1 MISFRYH
8 LVSIIAVFLALA
20 LGILVGTTGL
30 NGAILSDLKK
40 QVKSLRG
47 ETASLRTSNDTLTTT
62 ANNDEKFASQYM
74 KPILAG
80 RLTGQ
85 TVAIISG
92 PGTSGKIK
100 SGTSAALTAAG
111 ANVVTQIQLTP
122 NFIDP
127 ARASDI
133 VASISGPAGLPFGLT
148 LPNTSDAPTLAGD
161 VLGYVLSGKGHP
173 TDLGKW
179 ISTFSGL
186 GMLTVNNHPQK
197 ATLAVVLTSGTY
209 LKTDGH
215 AKAMPALVT
224 EFNANG
230 IKIVVAGD
238 KASSTEAGLVEQVRG
253 DATLSGVVSTVDN
266 ADSAIGQVSTALA
279 LAGSVAGQ
287 TGQYGTGAGAGGLFP
302 PAPK

>member
-40 QVKSLRG
+40 QVKNLRG
-47 ETASLRTSNDTLTTT
+47 ETASLRTSNDALSGT
-62 ANNDEKFASQYM
+62 AANDEKFASEYM

-85 TVAIISG
+85 TVAIISA

-100 SGTSAALTAAG
+100 NGTEAALTAAG
-111 ANVVTQIQLTP
+111 ADVVTQIQLTP
-122 NFIDP
+122 KYIDP

-133 VASISGPAGLPFGLT
+133 VALISGPAGLPFGLT

-173 TDLGKW
+173 NDLRQW
-179 ISTFSGL
+179 ISSFSGL

-197 ATLAVVLTSGTY
+197 ASMAVVLTSGTY
-209 LKTDGH
+209 PATDAH

-230 IKIVVAGD
+230 IKMVVAGD
-238 KASSTEAGLVEQVRG
+238 TASSTEAGLVEQVRG
-253 DATLSGVVSTVDN
+253 NAAVSSVVSTVDN
-266 ADSAIGQVSTALA
+266 ADSSIGQVSTALA
-279 LAGSVAGQ
+279 LAGLVTGQ
-287 TGQYGTGAGAGGLFP
+287 TGQYGTGDGSNGLFP
-302 PAPK
+302 PAAK

>member
-40 QVKSLRG
+40 QVKNLRG
-47 ETASLRTSNDTLTTT
+47 ETASLRTSNDALSTT
-62 ANNDEKFASQYM
+62 ASNDEKFASQYM

-85 TVAIISG
+85 TVAVISA
-92 PGTSGKIK
+92 PGTSSKIK
-100 SGTSAALTAAG
+100 NGTDAALAAAG

-122 NFIDP
+122 NYIDP

-133 VASISGPAGLPFGLT
+133 VGLISGPAGLPFGLT
-148 LPNTSDAPTLAGD
+148 LPSTSDAPTLAGD

-173 TDLGKW
+173 TDLRQW
-179 ISTFSGL
+179 MSSFAGL
-186 GMLTVNNHPQK
+186 NMLSVNNHPQK

-209 LKTDGH
+209 LKTDGK

-230 IKIVVAGD
+230 IKVVVAGD
-238 KASSTEAGLVEQVRG
+238 TASSTEAGLVEQVRTNTTVS
-253 DATLSGVVSTVDN
+253 DAVSTVDN

-279 LAGSVAGQ
+279 LAGSIAGQ
-287 TGQYGTGAGAGGLFP
+287 AGQYGTGAGSNGLFP
-302 PAPK
+302 HASK

>member
-40 QVKSLRG
+40 QVKNLRG
-47 ETASLRTSNDTLTTT
+47 ETASLRTSNDALSAT
-62 ANNDEKFASQYM
+62 ATNDEKFASEYM

-85 TVAIISG
+85 TVAIISA

-100 SGTSAALTAAG
+100 DGTEAALTAAG
-111 ANVVTQIQLTP
+111 ADVVTQIQLTP
-122 NFIDP
+122 KFIDP

-133 VASISGPAGLPFGLT
+133 VALISGPAGLPFGLT

-173 TDLGKW
+173 NDLRQW
-179 ISTFSGL
+179 ISSFSGL

-209 LKTDGH
+209 LKSDGH

-230 IKIVVAGD
+230 IKMVVAGD
-238 KASSTEAGLVEQVRG
+238 NASATEAGLVEQVRA
-253 DATLSGVVSTVDN
+253 DAAVDSVVSTVDN

-279 LAGSVAGQ
+279 LAGSVTGQ
-287 TGQYGTGAGAGGLFP
+287 TGQYGTGDGSNGLFP
-302 PAPK
+302 PASK

>member
-40 QVKSLRG
+40 QVKNLRG
-47 ETASLRTSNDTLTTT
+47 ETASLRTSNDALSTT
-62 ANNDEKFASQYM
+62 ATNDEKFASQYM

-85 TVAIISG
+85 TVAVISA
-92 PGTSGKIK
+92 PGTSSKIK
-100 SGTSAALTAAG
+100 GGTQAALTAAG
-111 ANVVTQIQLTP
+111 ATVVTQIQLTP
-122 NFIDP
+122 KFIDP

-133 VASISGPAGLPFGLT
+133 VALISGPAGLPFGLT

-173 TDLGKW
+173 NDLRQW
-179 ISTFSGL
+179 ISSFSGL
-186 GMLTVNNHPQK
+186 GMLTVNDHPQK
-197 ATLAVVLTSGTY
+197 ATLAVVLTTGTY
-209 LKTDGH
+209 LATDAH

-224 EFNANG
+224 EFNDNG
-230 IKIVVAGD
+230 IKMVVAGD
-238 KASSTEAGLVEQVRG
+238 NASATEGGLVEQVR
-253 DATLSGVVSTVDN
+253 ANAAVNSVVSTVDD

-279 LAGSVAGQ
+279 LAGSITGQ
-287 TGQYGTGAGAGGLFP
+287 TGQYGTGTGSNGLFP
-302 PAPK
+302 PASK